1 MHVCNCYRKSN
12 REQRDVDSDREREQH
27 VSDSDVGM
35 KGNLGRW
42 HVQRCLGL
50 GLGLSSNYYGNN
62 NDHSPPNFYFHSEF
76 LHWR

>member
-1 MHVCNCYRKSN
+1 MVCSSLPHRGKYGVLYVHVCNCYRKSN

-50 GLGLSSNYYGNN
+50 GLGLSMCVCIQ
-62 NDHSPPNFYFHSEF
+62 
-76 LHWR
+76 